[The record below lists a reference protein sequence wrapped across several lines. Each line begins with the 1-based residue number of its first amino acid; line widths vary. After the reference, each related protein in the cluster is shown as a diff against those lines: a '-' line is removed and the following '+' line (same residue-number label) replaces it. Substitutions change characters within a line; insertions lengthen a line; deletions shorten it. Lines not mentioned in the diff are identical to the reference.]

1 MDFRF
6 VELDHEVTSLATY
19 REILEEQLTIRKDQE
34 RLRLRA
40 RLMSPESEMDD
51 AERQFANEEVN
62 ILVEEILPRFFRGP
76 YLIALWALFESGII
90 EVADFIAMTKPLSLK
105 LRDIRG
111 RGPKDQWNKYFTHIA
126 SYPLGFTDCTWER
139 LEELRQVRNVLAHAN
154 GRLDLVKDDKSRRKL
169 EKWCRENRGLSEH
182 SNLLIVSADYTR
194 AAQILVTDTLSSL
207 ISRVSTD
214 FSG

>member
-6 VELDHEVTSLATY
+6 VELDHEVLSLATY
-19 REILEEQLTIRKDQE
+19 REVLEEQLTFRKEQE
-34 RLRLRA
+34 RVRLRA
-40 RLMSPESEMDD
+40 RLMNSESEMDD
-51 AERQFANEEVN
+51 AERQFAQEEVKV
-62 ILVEEILPRFFRGP
+62 LVDEILPRFFRGP
-76 YLIALWALFESGII
+76 YLMALWALFESGII
-90 EVADFIAMTKPLSLK
+90 EVADYIAETKQLSLK

-111 RGPKDQWNKYFTHIA
+111 SDQKDQWNKYYNHIA
-126 SYPLGFTDCTWER
+126 GYPLGFTDPTWER

-154 GRLDLVKDDKSRRKL
+154 GRLDLAKEDARRKL
-169 EKWCRENRGLSEH
+169 EKWCGENRGLSEH

-207 ISRVSTD
+207 ISRVRTD